1 MLASTQM
8 VLEICNSMNNDFDK
22 ETLSLKIPSFFECFK
37 AQEATFD
44 IVTSPTLRPLQ
55 LMYNYNKV
63 TKKIAYVFVNT
74 GCLN

>member
-1 MLASTQM
+1 MLASTHM

-44 IVTSPTLRPLQ
+44 IVTSPTLQPLQ

-63 TKKIAYVFVNT
+63 TTKIAYVFVNT